1 MTQDRIIL
9 DGMVFYGYHGVNP
22 EERTQGQRFVVDL
35 ELTVDLSR
43 GGTTDEIGAT
53 VNYSAVFKLARQ
65 VVEGE
70 PRNLIEAVAEKL
82 ASEILARFPVEQVR
96 VRVRKPWA
104 PLKGS
109 DVNYV
114 AVEIVRPVPHQV

>member
-1 MTQDRIIL
+1 MTQDKIIL

-22 EERTQGQRFVVDL
+22 EERIQGQRFVVDL
-35 ELTVDLSR
+35 EITADLS
-43 GGTTDEIGAT
+43 GAGRSDDINAT
-53 VNYSAVFKLARQ
+53 INYSSVFKLARQ

-70 PRNLIEAVAEKL
+70 PRNLLEAVAETL
-82 ASEILARFPVEQVR
+82 ATEILTRFKVESVR

-109 DVNYV
+109 DVNFV
-114 AVEIVRPVPHQV
+114 AVEIVRPVPHPL